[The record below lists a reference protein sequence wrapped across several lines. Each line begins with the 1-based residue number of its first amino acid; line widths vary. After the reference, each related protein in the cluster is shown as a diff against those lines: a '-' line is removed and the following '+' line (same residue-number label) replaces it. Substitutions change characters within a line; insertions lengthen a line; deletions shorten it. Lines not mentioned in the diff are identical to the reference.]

1 MVVAYHA
8 VDQWTTHIHG
18 FQPGDYWPNGSA
30 GVDIFFVISGLV
42 MTLSARR
49 KATKATAAWTFI
61 KDRIIRII
69 PLYWIIT
76 TCKIVVVL
84 ALPALISRTTLE
96 PSYVAASYAL
106 LPVHDATGVI
116 RPVLPVGWTLSYEM
130 FFYIAVAIALMMRQ
144 PISSICIPVL
154 LVFSGLGLIWPAD
167 GFPNTIAAEFILGI
181 AIGGAVPRLQTL
193 PTTLSLITG
202 VIALC
207 LLVTVPIGGAILR
220 PLSWG
225 LPAAVVV
232 AAAVSIEMP
241 IRQHLPKWLLLAGNA
256 SYATY
261 LTHGFVI
268 PTIFLLC
275 ARSLPLDWVG
285 FAATVILGL
294 VVSAAAGQ
302 LTYRFIEQPLLLRL
316 RTRRPMSTLPASG

>member
-1 MVVAYHA
+1 
-8 VDQWTTHIHG
+8 
-18 FQPGDYWPNGSA
+18 
-30 GVDIFFVISGLV
+30 

-49 KATKATAAWTFI
+49 KATRANAAWTFV
-61 KDRIIRII
+61 KDRIIRIV
-69 PLYWIIT
+69 PLYWVIT
-76 TCKIVVVL
+76 TCKIVTVL
-84 ALPALISRTTLE
+84 ALPALTSRTTLE

-130 FFYIAVAIALMMRQ
+130 FFYITVAVALVMRR
-144 PISSICIPVL
+144 PMNFICVPVL

-181 AIGGAVPRLQTL
+181 VIGRAVPRLQAL
-193 PTTLSLITG
+193 PPALSLITG
-202 VIALC
+202 VAALGV
-207 LLVTVPIGGAILR
+207 LVIVPIGDALAR

-225 LPAAVVV
+225 IPAAVVV

-241 IRQHLPKWLLLAGNA
+241 LRRHLPKWLLLAGNA

-268 PTIFLLC
+268 PAVFLLC

-285 FAATVILGL
+285 FAVTVILGV
-294 VVSAAAGQ
+294 VVSAVSGQ
-302 LTYRFIEQPLLLRL
+302 LTYILIEQPLLLRL
-316 RTRRPMSTLPASG
+316 RSRRSVSTLPASG